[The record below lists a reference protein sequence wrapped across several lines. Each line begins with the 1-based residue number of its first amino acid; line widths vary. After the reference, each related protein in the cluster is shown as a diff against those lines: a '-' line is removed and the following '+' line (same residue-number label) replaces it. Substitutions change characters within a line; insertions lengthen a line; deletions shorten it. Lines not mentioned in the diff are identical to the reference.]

1 MASKREPSKRDL
13 ENFAKRAHA
22 IDAIRGAEVGIS
34 VLANNENWGNERTVA
49 VHERLAHMVR
59 TTFKPNS
66 KGDRLVL
73 VEGKGQ
79 IDATAAAIYQMDEE
93 LSAKRKAEALER
105 AKAAQAPM
113 PAEIAAVAQGEVA
126 IEDADPAAL
135 AAAEALAEQYAQ

>member
-22 IDAIRGAEVGIS
+22 IDAIRGAETGITYLS
-34 VLANNENWGNERTVA
+34 RKEGWGNERTVA
-49 VHERLAHMVR
+49 VHERLAHMVA

-73 VEGKGQ
+73 EEGAGK
-79 IDATAAAIYQMDEE
+79 IDATAAAVYQRDAAAA
-93 LSAKRKAEALER
+93 AKKAEAF
-105 AKAAQAPM
+105 AKAKAEPM
-113 PAEIAAVAQGEVA
+113 PAEIAEIAQGEVA